1 MPEFEDPK
9 TPATQKDWFD
19 RLPLK
24 TRGLLLALLM
34 FAVSAIML
42 YFGIHD
48 MLAPKPISNLGGGAD
63 WGEALFFSAGS
74 FVLGALLLA
83 VAMGWIRFPKPNSG
97 ENQTRK

>member
-1 MPEFEDPK
+1 MPDFEDPK
-9 TPATQKDWFD
+9 TTPTKKDWFD

-34 FAVSAIML
+34 FAVSAVML

-48 MLAPKPISNLGGGAD
+48 MLAVKPISSLGGGAD

-83 VAMGWIRFPKPNSG
+83 VAMGWLRLPKP
-97 ENQTRK
+97 EATQNQTRK